1 MALATGSRLGPCE
14 ILARAAVGR
23 LNPNTSLRLLDLARG
38 TNTRFTLGTSISLS
52 GTWSPDGNR
61 IVFASDPGGSV
72 YDLYEKVASGA
83 KDEELL
89 LKSSE
94 NEYPEGWSRDGR
106 FLLDQVSDPETK
118 KQIGG
123 YPRSKVIRNRSRSCR
138 RSSTTGMV
146 SFRPTDAGS
155 PTSLTNPAARTFTS

>member
-123 YPRSKVIRNRSRSCR
+123 
-138 RSSTTGMV
+138 
-146 SFRPTDAGS
+146 
-155 PTSLTNPAARTFTS
+155 